1 MTTQTSA
8 QWSVALVVGGA
19 LLMAAKGI
27 VTKWLYRSGIQLEAL
42 LLLRALMSLPLIWG
56 WAWWR
61 GELKRVMA
69 APRAVLSAA
78 ALGGLSGY
86 YVGTWCDFR
95 ALQLIDASLE
105 RVLLFTY
112 PAMVVLARALWAR
125 RAPQLREVAA
135 VSVTYAGVLLAVGGF
150 DTGLWQANE
159 TGAVLVLSSAALF
172 AGYLFANE
180 YAASRIGG
188 VGFLVVAATSAAA
201 ALTGHFLVTSTGA
214 ALSLPPQVWWSVLL
228 MTAFTNVVPLFM
240 LSAGVGQLGA
250 ARAAVLTSVG
260 PPATLFLAW
269 WWLGESMRG
278 LQLVGSLLCVSG
290 VLILEVGR
298 KRTAAP

>member
-1 MTTQTSA
+1 MTTRISA
-8 QWSVALVVGGA
+8 PWGVALVVGGA

-27 VTKWLYRSGIQLEAL
+27 VTKWLYRFGIQLEAL

-135 VSVTYAGVLLAVGGF
+135 VSVTYVGVLLAVGGF
-150 DTGLWQANE
+150 DTELWRANQ
-159 TGAVLVLSSAALF
+159 TGALLVLSSAALF

-180 YAASRIGG
+180 YAASRIGS

-201 ALTGHFLVTSTGA
+201 ALTGHFLVTSTSA

-228 MTAFTNVVPLFM
+228 MTAFTNVLPLFM

-269 WWLGESMRG
+269 WWLGESMHG
-278 LQLVGSLLCVSG
+278 LQWVGSLLCVSG

-298 KRTAAP
+298 KRTAVP